1 MLFGI
6 NENCKLDQF
15 VAKKNFYTYG
25 DLTSSDKTLFT
36 DNISKITL
44 LYQIAPNKINIA
56 PYKDDIREYP
66 MINFFKVELN
76 KDEKIKRI
84 AEIIMKSIPYPMLL
98 IFEFEEK
105 VQLWTAHQRINQNDE
120 SKNVL
125 DDFVF
130 SDWEDETSW
139 FDVSKMN
146 MTNFYA
152 LYSAMIDCISVHN
165 APSIVQIDNITGAEA
180 RELTG
185 KLEEIENQITT
196 LRAKMKKETQF
207 NKRTEINME
216 IKKLEQKKK
225 EIVGV

>member
-36 DNISKITL
+36 DNISRITL

-66 MINFFKVELN
+66 MINVFKVELN

-130 SDWEDETSW
+130 SNWEDETSW

-152 LYSAMIDCISVHN
+152 LYSAMVDCISVHN
-165 APSIVQIDNITGAEA
+165 AQSIVQKDNITGAEA
-180 RELTG
+180 RELTD
-185 KLEEIENQITT
+185 KLEEIENQIIT
-196 LRAKMKKETQF
+196 LKTKMKKETQF
-207 NKRTEINME
+207 NKRIEINME

-225 EIVGV
+225 EIVGC

>member
-56 PYKDDIREYP
+56 PYKDGIREYP
-66 MINFFKVELN
+66 MINVFKVELN

-125 DDFVF
+125 DEFVF
-130 SDWEDETSW
+130 TDWETDTTW

-152 LYSAMIDCISVHN
+152 LYSAMVDCISVHN
-165 APSIVQIDNITGAEA
+165 AQSIVQKDNITGAEA
-180 RELTG
+180 RELTD
-185 KLEEIENQITT
+185 KLEEIENQIIT
-196 LRAKMKKETQF
+196 LKTKMKKETQF
-207 NKRTEINME
+207 NKRIEINME

-225 EIVGV
+225 EIVGC

>member
-44 LYQIAPNKINIA
+44 LHQIAPNKINIA
-56 PYKDDIREYP
+56 PYKDDKREYP
-66 MINFFKVELN
+66 MINVFKVELN

-125 DDFVF
+125 DEFVF
-130 SDWEDETSW
+130 SDWENDITW

-152 LYSAMIDCISVHN
+152 LYSAMVDCISVHN
-165 APSIVQIDNITGAEA
+165 AQSIVQIDNITGAEA

-196 LRAKMKKETQF
+196 LRAKIKKETQF
-207 NKRTEINME
+207 NKRIEINIE

-225 EIVGV
+225 EILEG